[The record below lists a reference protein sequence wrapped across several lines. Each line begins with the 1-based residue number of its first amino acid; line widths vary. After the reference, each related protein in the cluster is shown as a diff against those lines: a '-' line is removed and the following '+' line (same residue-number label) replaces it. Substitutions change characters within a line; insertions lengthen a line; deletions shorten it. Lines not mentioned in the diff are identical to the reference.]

1 MEEVVFTKKLYG
13 VLKSEFRAY
22 QEVQMD
28 AQYNMYDPIARK
40 QAGLEKSTW
49 IAIMQN
55 YMDLYD
61 TWGGLK

>member
-1 MEEVVFTKKLYG
+1 MEEAVFTKELHG

-28 AQYNMYDPIARK
+28 AQYNMYDPIAR
-40 QAGLEKSTW
+40 QEAGLEKSTW
-49 IAIMQN
+49 IAIMTN

>member
-1 MEEVVFTKKLYG
+1 MERKEKHG
-13 VLKSEFRAY
+13 VHKSEFRAY

-28 AQYNMYDPIARK
+28 GQYNMYDPIAR
-40 QAGLEKSTW
+40 QEAGLEKSIW
-49 IAIMQN
+49 IAIMTN

>member
-1 MEEVVFTKKLYG
+1 MEEAVFTKELHG

-22 QEVQMD
+22 QEIQMD
-28 AQYNMYDPIARK
+28 GQYNMYDPIARK

-49 IAIMQN
+49 IAIMKN